1 MTSLFTLV
9 ILCKEI
15 IYVVKT
21 EKRRDKLMTQLR
33 MRSLDASFY
42 HFPIRKGRPIRNMFR
57 LQCTLSFIYIMLATK
72 ERNVQRTK
80 CPKNES
86 SRVRIVLRTKHPR
99 NETSRERIVHI
110 YTFRSRERNVLGT
123 KRPVTIQRR
132 IRRFHALEIWA
143 RHSRLLKMSPFEK

>member
-1 MTSLFTLV
+1 V
-9 ILCKEI
+9 
-15 IYVVKT
+15 
-21 EKRRDKLMTQLR
+21 TQQR

-86 SRVRIVLRTKHPR
+86 SRIRIVLRTKRPG
-99 NETSRERIVHI
+99 NETSRERIVQG
-110 YTFRSRERNVLGT
+110 TNRLENETSTERNVQRTNRPYIDVSFQGT
-123 KRPVTIQRR
+123 KRLGNETSCYRNT
-132 IRRFHALEIWA
+132 
-143 RHSRLLKMSPFEK
+143 

>member
-1 MTSLFTLV
+1 MTSLFTSV

-15 IYVVKT
+15 IYVVGLKT
-21 EKRRDKLMTQLR
+21 EKRRDKLMTQQR

-99 NETSRERIVHI
+99 NETSRERIVQG
-110 YTFRSRERNVLGT
+110 TNRLENETSTERNVQRTNRPYIDVSFQGT
-123 KRPVTIQRR
+123 KRLGNETSCYRNT
-132 IRRFHALEIWA
+132 
-143 RHSRLLKMSPFEK
+143 